1 MKQRRYLG
9 RVQSIPHVFQAAAAD
24 LALKQQQAQL
34 QQQEQV
40 LLEQLQG
47 GGGSGGGSSGEEEL
61 SPEVGTAGWNLL
73 RPGEQGPL
81 SAAVLLAG
89 TARCCWRCGG
99 RVIG

>member
-34 QQQEQV
+34 QQQGQV

-47 GGGSGGGSSGEEEL
+47 GGAGGGGGGGGDKDL
-61 SPEVGTAGWNLL
+61 SPEVVIAVWNLL
-73 RPGEQGPL
+73 LPGKQGYGPSPL
-81 SAAVLLAG
+81 L
-89 TARCCWRCGG
+89 CC
-99 RVIG
+99 